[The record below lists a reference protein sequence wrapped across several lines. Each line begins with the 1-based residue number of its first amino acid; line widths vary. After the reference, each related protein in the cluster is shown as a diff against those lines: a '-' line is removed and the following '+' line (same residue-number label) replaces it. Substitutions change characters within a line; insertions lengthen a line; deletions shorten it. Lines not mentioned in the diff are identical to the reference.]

1 MIVIDTEGLNSVCND
16 ILIIFSEWDATI
28 DMKIF
33 SLSVLLCST
42 FVYNQLGHIDE
53 RAIEN
58 LSLVVKLS
66 ENISIS

>member
-1 MIVIDTEGLNSVCND
+1 
-16 ILIIFSEWDATI
+16 
-28 DMKIF
+28 MKIF